1 MGFTTLKN
9 IQKNQGKE
17 QEKNM
22 IQIKEEIIERVRT
35 LKNPS
40 KGRAWDPSDGLNQT
54 GPETRNSEK
63 PWTGRYLRPTVCLEC
78 S

>member
-1 MGFTTLKN
+1 MGFTPLKN

-17 QEKNM
+17 QEKNT
-22 IQIKEEIIERVRT
+22 IQIKENITDRVRT

-40 KGRAWDPSDGLNQT
+40 KGRAWDPSDGLIQT
-54 GPETRNSEK
+54 GKDTRNSEK
-63 PWTGRYLRPTVCLEC
+63 PWTGRYLRPTVCRER